1 MSKTHFVTRS
11 RFVRHIDS
19 KFEIFFDENLKQTFS
34 EYFNQNPDEMKP
46 ENIKK
51 LKKSLSE
58 IMFENIEIVVSTMD
72 NRACAAPERRRRK
85 KKEKEQQQE
94 EEPIE
99 NEMVEEKP
107 KRRSRK
113 SNKEE

>member
-34 EYFNQNPDEMKP
+34 EYFTQNPDEMKP

-58 IMFENIEIVVSTMD
+58 IMFENIEIVISTMD
-72 NRACAAPERRRRK
+72 NQVQAAPERRRRK
-85 KKEKEQQQE
+85 KKEKEE
-94 EEPIE
+94 NNVEEPIE
-99 NEMVEEKP
+99 NEIIEEKP
-107 KRRSRK
+107 KRRYK
-113 SNKEE
+113 KTNKEE

>member
-34 EYFNQNPDEMKP
+34 DYFNQNPDEMKP

-58 IMFENIEIVVSTMD
+58 IMFENVEIVISTMD
-72 NRACAAPERRRRK
+72 NKVPVVPERRRRK
-85 KKEKEQQQE
+85 KKEKEQQE

>member
-34 EYFNQNPDEMKP
+34 DYFNQNPDEMKP

-58 IMFENIEIVVSTMD
+58 IMFENVEIVISTMD
-72 NRACAAPERRRRK
+72 NKVPAVPERRRRK
-85 KKEKEQQQE
+85 KKEKEQQE